1 MYAGLR
7 RGELMALRWEDV
19 DLTKNLIIVSRSW
32 DVKAGPI
39 EPKSQKGKRTVPI
52 ASILREHLI
61 AYRLRSGRSEGFVFA
76 RAGGRPFEPVTLSE
90 RAGRNWRKAKLDAI
104 TLHECRHTFASLM
117 IAAGVNAKALSTYMG
132 HASVMITL
140 DRYGHLMPGNE
151 EEAAGLLD
159 QYLARSRAGVAAT
172 GE

>member
-19 DLTKNLIIVSRSW
+19 DLAKNLIAVSRSW
-32 DVKAGPI
+32 DVKMGVI
-39 EPKSQKGKRTVPI
+39 EPKSHAGQRAVPI
-52 ASILREHLI
+52 ASVLRELLI
-61 AYRLRSGRSEGFVFA
+61 THRLRSGRSEGLVFG
-76 RAGGRPFEPVTLSE
+76 RAIDRPFEPVTLSQ
-90 RAGRNWRKAKLDAI
+90 RAGRSWQKTSLDAI

-159 QYLARSRAGVAAT
+159 SYLQQSVAMRRPT
-172 GE
+172 